1 MPSFQWYIRSMRSL
15 SPFIERDLMKKMVFL
30 SGPRQVGKT
39 TLAKQLLQRVGGQYY
54 NWDFAED
61 REEILKKSFIHHKC
75 VVLDELHKYER
86 WKNFLKGTYDKYRDT
101 LQMLVTGSA
110 RLDVYR
116 RGGDSLVG
124 RYFLFH
130 LHPFTCGELLRPDR
144 IGRPEELL
152 IAQETLYSYD
162 GFEQLL
168 TFVGFPEPFF
178 AATKEAHSRWS
189 LQRRE
194 LLVREEIRDLTNI
207 SLLTLVEHL
216 LLLLPS
222 RIGSLL
228 SINSLKEDLQVA
240 YNTVRQWLEVLERLY
255 IIFTLKPYTTN
266 ISRSIHKE
274 KKVYLWDWSQVTDE
288 GARFENM
295 VASHLFKAVSL
306 WRDLGY
312 GDFDLSFLR
321 DRERREVDFC
331 LTKDRRPWLLVEAKL
346 AEVRPEDS
354 LISFSERLQVPA
366 VQLVQ
371 RPGVDKRVG
380 NIRIAS
386 AASWLSTLP

>member
-168 TFVGFPEPFF
+168 TFGGFPEPFF

-194 LLVREEIRDLTNI
+194 LLVLEEIRDLTNI
-207 SLLTLVEHL
+207 SL
-216 LLLLPS
+216 
-222 RIGSLL
+222 
-228 SINSLKEDLQVA
+228 
-240 YNTVRQWLEVLERLY
+240 
-255 IIFTLKPYTTN
+255 FTL
-266 ISRSIHKE
+266 
-274 KKVYLWDWSQVTDE
+274 L
-288 GARFENM
+288 
-295 VASHLFKAVSL
+295 
-306 WRDLGY
+306 
-312 GDFDLSFLR
+312 
-321 DRERREVDFC
+321 
-331 LTKDRRPWLLVEAKL
+331 
-346 AEVRPEDS
+346 
-354 LISFSERLQVPA
+354 
-366 VQLVQ
+366 
-371 RPGVDKRVG
+371 
-380 NIRIAS
+380 
-386 AASWLSTLP
+386 